1 MMLLKIE
8 MICKQPLAEGR
19 QLNFVQMRDI
29 SIRIPGMYQDWQV
42 RALIAVPAAEHL
54 HCLSMESSVK
64 IEIWQEMC
72 SG

>member
-19 QLNFVQMRDI
+19 ELNFVQMRDI
-29 SIRIPGMYQDWQV
+29 NIRIPGMYQDWQA
-42 RALIAVPAAEHL
+42 RAALAVPAAEHL
-54 HCLSMESSVK
+54 HCLGMGCSVK
-64 IEIWQEMC
+64 IEIWQERC

>member
-1 MMLLKIE
+1 MILLKIE

-19 QLNFVQMRDI
+19 ELNFVQTRDA

-42 RALIAVPAAEHL
+42 RAAIPVPAPEHL
-54 HCLSMESSVK
+54 HCLGTECSVK
-64 IEIWQEMC
+64 IEIQQEKC